1 MSKAETRATRLG
13 EMLDMI
19 DAHAIANGA
28 KPKAAKRSVGD
39 VLMNVR

>member
-1 MSKAETRATRLG
+1 MQKAETLATRLG

-28 KPKAAKRSVGD
+28 KPKAEKRGID
-39 VLMNVR
+39 DILMNVR

>member
-1 MSKAETRATRLG
+1 MSKAETLATRLG

-28 KPKAAKRSVGD
+28 KPKAAKLSFDEMLSLR
-39 VLMNVR
+39 